1 MRPTAVL
8 LLVLFATLFQ
18 SCASIVK
25 SEKMSVLFVGG
36 LSNAETKLDLPDGQ
50 YKLHNGQITVL
61 VTRSKAD
68 IPVSVTCNNETRQ
81 GILPTKYDAL
91 AGIAGNI
98 IFGGLIGMGIDS
110 VSNKAYDPP
119 ATYNLTPLCAQT
131 GKENIAEKPADER
144 NPAGK

>member
-1 MRPTAVL
+1 MRSATM
-8 LLVLFATLFQ
+8 LLVLFAALFQ
-18 SCASIVK
+18 GCASIVK
-25 SEKMSVLFVGG
+25 SEKMSVRFVGG

-68 IPVSVTCNNETRQ
+68 IPVAVTCNNETRQ
-81 GILPTKYDAL
+81 GIVPTKYDAL

-98 IFGGLIGMGIDS
+98 VFGGLIGMGIDS

-119 ATYNLTPLCAQT
+119 ATYNLSPLCAQA
-131 GKENIAEKPADER
+131 GKENIADKPSENR